1 MKQIC
6 LIFART
12 LIAGVLL
19 TQAAFGI
26 CGLAGITAVSRYP
39 VRELVFLG
47 FILVLTLLQLL
58 IMKQPTF
65 PGAKLGRLL
74 ETEGYSAEFYRI
86 VFDWREKCGKRGR
99 LQADLAAAELLID
112 GGHYGKGFELL
123 DAISPGD
130 LEPVQKQVYFN
141 TLLYGTVLCGDIEAA
156 EQVYERGKKW
166 LLAVTKRPL
175 SASVKHTL
183 GCFEY
188 SRDNAD
194 LAEELFMQALD
205 GAASNDV
212 ICEAWLG
219 LTACYLDTGRLT
231 NAREAIKQAGGYAC
245 TIPLK
250 RKVARMRAEV
260 PAAQRPTVDT

>member
-1 MKQIC
+1 MKQIVI
-6 LIFART
+6 IFVRT
-12 LIAGVLL
+12 FIAGVLL
-19 TQAAFGI
+19 TQAALGI
-26 CGLAGITAVSRYP
+26 CSLAGVKAASRFP
-39 VRELVFLG
+39 VRELTYLG
-47 FILVLTLLQLL
+47 IIFVLTLIQLL
-58 IMKQPTF
+58 IIKLPAF

-86 VFDWREKCGKRGR
+86 VFDWRERCGKRGK

-112 GGHYGKGFELL
+112 GGHYEKGFDMLNGI
-123 DAISPGD
+123 DPAA

-141 TLLYGTVLCGDIEAA
+141 TLLYGAVLCGDTEAA

-188 SRDNAD
+188 SRGNAD

-219 LTACYLDTGRLT
+219 LTACYLDTGRET
-231 NAREAIKQAGGYAC
+231 NAREALKHAAGYAC

-250 RKVARMRAEV
+250 RKVSRMRADMSGAKQP
-260 PAAQRPTVDT
+260 PAGE